1 MYEQFNSNQFISLSK
16 QLSDAAFKAH
26 GLAIASFEK
35 AIDLQLKTMENRV
48 AATVE
53 FWSEASEVRDIEG
66 ARALF
71 PKSVSLAKDSAEKFY
86 ATSQE
91 LVGLSVKTGEA
102 IGTVVKGSI
111 ETTNE
116 TIAKPAVAAAK
127 KKYSK

>member
-1 MYEQFNSNQFISLSK
+1 MYEQFNSKQFITLSK

-26 GLAIASFEK
+26 GLAVASFEK

-48 AATVE
+48 NATVE
-53 FWSEASEVRDIEG
+53 FWSDASEVRDMEG

-91 LVGLSVKTGEA
+91 LVGLSVKTTEA

-116 TIAKPAVAAAK
+116 TIKPVVAAAK

>member
-1 MYEQFNSNQFISLSK
+1 MYEQFNSKQFISLGK

-26 GLAIASFEK
+26 GLAVASFEK
-35 AIDLQLKTMENRV
+35 AIDMQLKTMENRV
-48 AATVE
+48 NATVE
-53 FWSEASEVRDIEG
+53 FWSDAAEVRDMEG

-91 LVGLSVKTGEA
+91 LVGLTVKTGEA

-111 ETTNE
+111 ESTNE
-116 TIAKPAVAAAK
+116 TIVKPAVAAAK
-127 KKYSK
+127 KSSK

>member
-1 MYEQFNSNQFISLSK
+1 MYEQFNSNHFISLSK

-26 GLAIASFEK
+26 GLAIAGFEK
-35 AIDLQLKTMENRV
+35 AVDLQLKTVENRV
-48 AATVE
+48 NATVE
-53 FWSEASEVRDIEG
+53 FWSTASEVRDIEG

-91 LVGLSVKTGEA
+91 LVGLTVKTGEA
-102 IGTVVKGSI
+102 IGTLVKGSI

-116 TIAKPAVAAAK
+116 TITKPAVAAAK

>member
-1 MYEQFNSNQFISLSK
+1 MYEQFNSKQFITLSK

-26 GLAIASFEK
+26 GLAVASFEK

-48 AATVE
+48 NATVE
-53 FWSEASEVRDIEG
+53 FWSDASEVRDMEG

-91 LVGLSVKTGEA
+91 LVGLSVKTTEA

-111 ETTNE
+111 ESTNE
-116 TIAKPAVAAAK
+116 TIKPVVAAAK